1 VKVHEHQ
8 AKDLLARYG
17 VPVPRGYVA
26 ETADAAAAIAR
37 ELAAPVAVKAQIH
50 AGGRGKG
57 GGIKLAESPEQA
69 REAAAKIIGMRLVTH
84 QTGPEGRLV
93 KRVLVEEQL
102 QVERELYLGVVI
114 DNSIGLPLVMA
125 SADGG
130 VEIEEVAAKTPERIH
145 KTPVDPTVGFQPFQG
160 RQLAIEIGLDGDMMR
175 PASSLIGGLYRC
187 FAENDCSLAEVNPL
201 VVTRDGRLLAADAKL
216 NFDDNALYRHKEL
229 AELRDIDEEDP
240 LEVRAQESG
249 IGNYVKLTGNIGC
262 VVNGAGLAMAT
273 MDAIKLAGGEPAN
286 FLDIGTVNDTGR
298 VVSSFRILTE
308 DPNVRAILINIF
320 GGMARVDIIA
330 EGIIQAH
337 REMEIGVPVVARLV
351 GTNLE
356 EGERLLSEAGPSSLI
371 RAADLGAA
379 AQKAVE
385 AAGAPSRSSSSAAH
399 LGELHS

>member
-1 VKVHEHQ
+1 MKVHEYQ
-8 AKDLLARYG
+8 AKDLLSSYG
-17 VPVPRGYVA
+17 VPVPRGRVTDSAGKAA
-26 ETADAAAAIAR
+26 EIAR
-37 ELAAPVAVKAQIH
+37 ELGVPVAIKAQIH

-57 GGIKLAESPEQA
+57 GGIKLAGGPDEA
-69 REAAAKIIGMRLVTH
+69 RLYAGQIIGMRLVTH

-130 VEIEEVAAKTPERIH
+130 VEIEEVATKTPERIH

-160 RQLAIEIGLDGDMMR
+160 RQLSLEIGLDGELMR
-175 PASSLIGGLYRC
+175 PAGSLIAGLYRA

-201 VVTRDGRLLAADAKL
+201 VVTKDGRLLAADAKL
-216 NFDDNALYRHKEL
+216 NFDDNALYRHKDL

-240 LEVRAQESG
+240 LEVEAQDSG

-273 MDAIKLAGGEPAN
+273 MDSIKLAGGDPAN
-286 FLDIGTVNDTGR
+286 FLDIGTVNDTAR

-330 EGIIQAH
+330 QGIIDAH
-337 REMEIGVPVVARLV
+337 KQMKIGVPVVARLA

-356 EGERLLSEAGPSSLI
+356 EGERLLRDSGLPVI
-371 RAADLGAA
+371 RAADLGEAAAKAVAA
-379 AQKAVE
+379 AQ
-385 AAGAPSRSSSSAAH
+385 S
-399 LGELHS
+399 